1 MLNRAAVA
9 QYRIVQ
15 SVAMSAQ
22 AMSARGRPH
31 PHLVKLSKFL
41 VYVCR
46 HGATS
51 WGLQADPDGWLAID
65 DVHSLKPLRSAPG
78 RAGIIQIVEVA
89 CEGRLQLD
97 HSGTHIRA
105 VQGHSLAIRDD
116 SFRRVDLGTPGIPRW
131 LIHGTDEE
139 AFLKIRRE
147 GISPMT
153 RQHVHLATTVDV
165 VHDYSTVLIYVD
177 KNEILR
183 LGMELLLSG
192 PAAGPGAV
200 RVGHSGV
207 VLCRSVIPPSCFK
220 SAWHIAKEIDLLHHT
235 SDDWVEAEE
244 VETTTRWKQIRLGEW
259 THEYS
264 VWLYSSDEDKKLFPI
279 SEPPD
284 FSAVLPKRVFLRDL
298 SAWRRSLHEFQ
309 EWLRGRDAHA
319 GGGDHERR
327 HDPPAARGT
336 VASSSS
342 YRGRTTYPDKKRPRT
357 SSRSERE
364 EGYSG
369 QSWGSDWQ
377 GWSWDSDRQSWDWQ
391 SSDSASWATSRW
403 R

>member
-46 HGATS
+46 HGATD
-51 WGLQADPDGWLAID
+51 WGIQADPDGWLAID
-65 DVHSLKPLRSAPG
+65 DVLTLKPSRVLERG
-78 RAGIIQIVEVA
+78 HVRQIVEDA
-89 CEGRLQLD
+89 CEGRLEID
-97 HSGTHIRA
+97 SSGSRIRA

-116 SFRRVDLGTPGIPRW
+116 SFRRVDLGTAGIPRW

-183 LGMELLLSG
+183 QGMELLLSG
-192 PAAGPGAV
+192 PATGPGKV
-200 RVGHSGV
+200 TEGHAGV

-220 SAWHIAKEIDLLHHT
+220 CAWHIAKEIDLLHHT
-235 SDDWVEAEE
+235 SDDWVVAEE

-309 EWLRGRDAHA
+309 EWLQGRGDHA
-319 GGGDHERR
+319 GGDDHERR

-364 EGYSG
+364 EGHAG
-369 QSWGSDWQ
+369 QSWGSD
-377 GWSWDSDRQSWDWQ
+377 
-391 SSDSASWATSRW
+391 
-403 R
+403 